1 MHLDQR
7 RTDTFHEHLFTNSS
21 PRSLYFAIHRLTPSM
36 MSGYYSSGNEGLL
49 SDEEAQRLFYQT
61 QADYPSSGGQPTAS
75 GYQQQQWETGLYPGM
90 ASSSSQGQ
98 PQAFAPPCQYVSW
111 PTTAFPNL
119 EPMGSTR
126 GQYPSIAPPLV
137 PSTPYTSDPWP
148 NAPWPSLHPDDV
160 EASSDTSRSTSPNP
174 ADLSN
179 FGILLPDG
187 RSWRCAYSG
196 CTSNA
201 RFTRGCDLRKH
212 YRRHTK
218 SLFCR
223 HEDCPQ
229 SKEGGFSSKKDLVR
243 FRRLLHSP
251 QCFRKKLRGPQL
263 SWYFLSA

>member
-1 MHLDQR
+1 MHLARGQ
-7 RTDTFHEHLFTNSS
+7 TDISAKHLSTIISLKF
-21 PRSLYFAIHRLTPSM
+21 LYFAQYQLTPVT
-36 MSGYYSSGNEGLL
+36 MSGYYSSGNEAVL

-61 QADYPSSGGQPTAS
+61 QAEYPSGSDHLNAS
-75 GYQQQQWETGLYPGM
+75 GYQQQQWETGFYPGM
-90 ASSSSQGQ
+90 ASSSSQVP

-111 PTTAFPNL
+111 PTTALPQL
-119 EPMGSTR
+119 EPVVSTG
-126 GQYPSIAPPLV
+126 GQYPTTSAPVV
-137 PSTPYTSDPWP
+137 PSTPYASDFWP
-148 NAPWPSLHPDDV
+148 NSPWPSLHPDDV

-187 RSWRCAYSG
+187 RSWRCAYAG

-212 YRRHTK
+212 YHRHTK

-223 HEDCPQ
+223 HEYCPQ

-243 FRRLLHSP
+243 YEHLLH
-251 QCFRKKLRGPQL
+251 RVNITTKNNLAPQL
-263 SWYFLSA
+263 